1 MTMPPLA
8 LLAGGLGTRLGSL
21 AKKIPKSMVEIN
33 GEPFIAHQLRL
44 FKREGISD
52 IVICAGYLGE
62 QIHDFVGDG
71 RDFGLNVTWS
81 FDGEQLLG
89 TGGSLIKALPMLG
102 DSFLTTYGDSYLD
115 IQYSP
120 IIKQFEGSNCH
131 SLMVVIRNK
140 DAWDSSNAVL
150 QDGMVIR
157 YGKEDKTPDMEY
169 IDYGLSVF
177 RAEAFASFAPGEKV
191 DLSEVHIRL
200 IKKKAL
206 AGCEVFKRFYE
217 IGSAQGIRDT
227 EDYLRTTAN

>member
-1 MTMPPLA
+1 
-8 LLAGGLGTRLGSL
+8 
-21 AKKIPKSMVEIN
+21 
-33 GEPFIAHQLRL
+33 
-44 FKREGISD
+44 
-52 IVICAGYLGE
+52 
-62 QIHDFVGDG
+62 
-71 RDFGLNVTWS
+71 
-81 FDGEQLLG
+81 
-89 TGGSLIKALPMLG
+89 
-102 DSFLTTYGDSYLD
+102 
-115 IQYSP
+115 
-120 IIKQFEGSNCH
+120 
-131 SLMVVIRNK
+131 MVVIRNK